1 MKHSTYP
8 FLAYLAGILS
18 LVFCTGILHA
28 QTSDRTITGI
38 VVDEQGV
45 PLPAAHV
52 QQVSLVSGEELAAVT
67 TDLNGHFRLT
77 LSQTAKEIQVSFVG
91 YTTKHVKLDNETSY
105 RITLE
110 PSAEL
115 IDEVVVTG
123 YQTISRER
131 TTGAFA
137 KVNAKQLESQR
148 LNDMESLIE
157 GRVAGYSEGKIRGIT
172 SMNGLTTPL
181 YVINGFP
188 VEKTTND
195 GYGNWVEGVPD
206 INMEDIES
214 ITVLKDAAAT
224 SIYGARA
231 ANGVIVITTKKA
243 AKGTTEVAFS
253 TTLSVRPY
261 TSVANHYLA
270 NAATMIGLER
280 EWAEQNPNLH
290 SDNAQAYA
298 QGLLNNMTY
307 PTGGIRNLLN
317 YYAGNI
323 SQTELEA
330 NLENLAQSHY
340 RYYNDI
346 ARYTKRNELNQQYN
360 LSLRKESDKNSFSA
374 SLTYKSDNL
383 EDLYSDNRDLSFN
396 LQNTTELTS
405 WLTLELGT
413 YLNYGSGTTQS
424 FDPLSPGYTYMP
436 YDELVDSNGNPYTNT
451 EADRYSQADLNT
463 LHSNGLYNLDI
474 TPLDEMGWNLTHN
487 KNFSNRTFARLAFKL
502 TDWLRYTASFQ
513 YEYADYSSEQLKNKE
528 SFEVRNR
535 VNGFATSD
543 AQEGTVFNLPYGNM
557 LKNATNRTHA
567 YNFRQQLDFNYTF
580 GKVHNVTLILGT
592 ETRENKL
599 DYDDRTLYN
608 FDPDLLTYTMIDANT
623 LNKLQGLWGWA
634 SFTQNDVASVR
645 QLINRYVS
653 VYSNAAYTF
662 NDKYALTGSIRWDK
676 TNLFSTGSKYQKK
689 PIWSVGAAWNIDR
702 ESFINLDWLNMLKL
716 RTSYGIGGNIAKD
729 SAPYMTA
736 YYGNNTHVGGITGT
750 IGNRPN
756 PDLRWEKTT
765 TFNVGLDF
773 SLLTNRLNGTLEF
786 YNKLGS
792 DLLANTNG
800 VPTEGMGFSTY
811 TINNGRMTNRGFE
824 VTLSA
829 DVIRSSAWN
838 WNVSGVLGYN
848 KNKVTYVNVEAPVSY
863 LLIDYPSAYP
873 RIGNPYNAIY
883 GYQWA
888 GLSAEGTPQ
897 VYDSKGNLFTD
908 MEPSE
913 LEDLIYLGTTVPIY
927 SGSISTNLS
936 YRNWELAAQF
946 LFEGGH
952 KMRNTNLAYL
962 SGMAPVSKQIEDR
975 WQNPGDEA
983 HTDIPRYIS
992 NENPLYNY
1000 NHYNMYS
1007 RSSVNVIDA
1016 TNWKLD
1022 KLSLIYRIPN
1032 EVCQKI
1038 HLRNARIMLG
1048 MENVWTFARSTDAK
1062 YLLGGYVKPTYLCG
1076 IYLNF

>member
-261 TSVANHYLA
+261 TSAANHYLA

-383 EDLYSDNRDLSFN
+383 EDLYSDNRDLGFS

-436 YDELVDSNGNPYTNT
+436 YDGLVDSNGNPYTNT

-623 LNKLQGLWGWA
+623 LNRLQGLWGWA

-773 SLLTNRLNGTLEF
+773 SLLTNRLNGT
-786 YNKLGS
+786 S
-792 DLLANTNG
+792 SSITNWE
-800 VPTEGMGFSTY
+800 VICWQIPTE
-811 TINNGRMTNRGFE
+811 
-824 VTLSA
+824 
-829 DVIRSSAWN
+829 
-838 WNVSGVLGYN
+838 
-848 KNKVTYVNVEAPVSY
+848 Y
-863 LLIDYPSAYP
+863 LPKEWGSLPIPS
-873 RIGNPYNAIY
+873 IT
-883 GYQWA
+883 A
-888 GLSAEGTPQ
+888 G
-897 VYDSKGNLFTD
+897 
-908 MEPSE
+908 
-913 LEDLIYLGTTVPIY
+913 
-927 SGSISTNLS
+927 
-936 YRNWELAAQF
+936 
-946 LFEGGH
+946 
-952 KMRNTNLAYL
+952 
-962 SGMAPVSKQIEDR
+962 
-975 WQNPGDEA
+975 
-983 HTDIPRYIS
+983 
-992 NENPLYNY
+992 
-1000 NHYNMYS
+1000 
-1007 RSSVNVIDA
+1007 
-1016 TNWKLD
+1016 
-1022 KLSLIYRIPN
+1022 
-1032 EVCQKI
+1032 
-1038 HLRNARIMLG
+1038 
-1048 MENVWTFARSTDAK
+1048 
-1062 YLLGGYVKPTYLCG
+1062 
-1076 IYLNF
+1076 

>member
-383 EDLYSDNRDLSFN
+383 EDLYSDNRDLGFS

-405 WLTLELGT
+405 
-413 YLNYGSGTTQS
+413 
-424 FDPLSPGYTYMP
+424 
-436 YDELVDSNGNPYTNT
+436 
-451 EADRYSQADLNT
+451 
-463 LHSNGLYNLDI
+463 
-474 TPLDEMGWNLTHN
+474 
-487 KNFSNRTFARLAFKL
+487 
-502 TDWLRYTASFQ
+502 
-513 YEYADYSSEQLKNKE
+513 
-528 SFEVRNR
+528 
-535 VNGFATSD
+535 
-543 AQEGTVFNLPYGNM
+543 
-557 LKNATNRTHA
+557 
-567 YNFRQQLDFNYTF
+567 
-580 GKVHNVTLILGT
+580 
-592 ETRENKL
+592 
-599 DYDDRTLYN
+599 
-608 FDPDLLTYTMIDANT
+608 
-623 LNKLQGLWGWA
+623 
-634 SFTQNDVASVR
+634 
-645 QLINRYVS
+645 
-653 VYSNAAYTF
+653 
-662 NDKYALTGSIRWDK
+662 
-676 TNLFSTGSKYQKK
+676 
-689 PIWSVGAAWNIDR
+689 
-702 ESFINLDWLNMLKL
+702 
-716 RTSYGIGGNIAKD
+716 
-729 SAPYMTA
+729 
-736 YYGNNTHVGGITGT
+736 
-750 IGNRPN
+750 
-756 PDLRWEKTT
+756 
-765 TFNVGLDF
+765 
-773 SLLTNRLNGTLEF
+773 
-786 YNKLGS
+786 
-792 DLLANTNG
+792 
-800 VPTEGMGFSTY
+800 
-811 TINNGRMTNRGFE
+811 
-824 VTLSA
+824 
-829 DVIRSSAWN
+829 
-838 WNVSGVLGYN
+838 
-848 KNKVTYVNVEAPVSY
+848 
-863 LLIDYPSAYP
+863 
-873 RIGNPYNAIY
+873 
-883 GYQWA
+883 
-888 GLSAEGTPQ
+888 
-897 VYDSKGNLFTD
+897 
-908 MEPSE
+908 
-913 LEDLIYLGTTVPIY
+913 
-927 SGSISTNLS
+927 
-936 YRNWELAAQF
+936 
-946 LFEGGH
+946 
-952 KMRNTNLAYL
+952 
-962 SGMAPVSKQIEDR
+962 
-975 WQNPGDEA
+975 
-983 HTDIPRYIS
+983 
-992 NENPLYNY
+992 
-1000 NHYNMYS
+1000 
-1007 RSSVNVIDA
+1007 
-1016 TNWKLD
+1016 
-1022 KLSLIYRIPN
+1022 
-1032 EVCQKI
+1032 
-1038 HLRNARIMLG
+1038 
-1048 MENVWTFARSTDAK
+1048 
-1062 YLLGGYVKPTYLCG
+1062 
-1076 IYLNF
+1076 

>member
-261 TSVANHYLA
+261 TSAANHYLA

-383 EDLYSDNRDLSFN
+383 EDLYSDNRDLGFS

-436 YDELVDSNGNPYTNT
+436 YDGLVDSNGNPYTNT

-463 LHSNGLYNLDI
+463 LHSNGLHNLDI

-736 YYGNNTHVGGITGT
+736 YYSNNTHVGGITGT